1 MQKLGAEK
9 EKASLPCVIE
19 FTVRTVKSSLEDK
32 SRLCCGWYCCKR
44 DDKIRVTVFMRCI
57 VLKNLQVSQVI
68 FLNEVTQKDGVPLP
82 DLVSSAQQIRG
93 AIKSLVLAAQIL
105 VSETTDD
112 DLKSAMPPACDSVT
126 DAGNALVMATHQLKQ
141 QPFSG
146 KVRLDARSSGSDV
159 DSDWITL

>member
-1 MQKLGAEK
+1 MSAKL
-9 EKASLPCVIE
+9 P
-19 FTVRTVKSSLEDK
+19 SSLVQTK
-32 SRLCCGWYCCKR
+32 SIEL
-44 DDKIRVTVFMRCI
+44 
-57 VLKNLQVSQVI
+57 VLAPITSQVSQVI

-146 KVRLDARSSGSDV
+146 KVR
-159 DSDWITL
+159 